1 MSENTTNYS
10 RAIVDFL
17 RNIFLPTETA
27 RRRSATGDRQG
38 AAKPA
43 SRPAVFIALGALPV
57 AMLGVW
63 LAADPVESD
72 RLRLKSK
79 FERPSTIPYPA
90 DNVLSAARVDLG
102 RRLFSEPRLSADN
115 TISCATCH
123 KPSQSFTD
131 GQVVSKGVTKAP
143 LRKHTPA
150 LWNLA
155 WGHAYLWDGR
165 APSLEAQAKMPL
177 EHPDEMG
184 QAIEMSATKLVAIPE
199 YVTAFATAFPEQQ
212 KIAPESIL
220 KALASY
226 QRTLVSP
233 MTRFD
238 RWLDGDPKALSNSE
252 KRGFQ
257 TFVGKGGCT
266 NCHSGWAFTDYAFH
280 DVGLDTTGDGRGKV
294 INRPALDH
302 AFKTPT
308 LRELAWT
315 APYMHDG
322 SMATLEDVVRHYEKG
337 GVNRATRSPDLPRRL
352 DLAERERQDLV
363 AFLKS
368 LSSSRPAHT
377 PIETASSGST
387 SQASPD
393 GRVTKVGQRD
403 KKFQPTQV
411 SIKAGETLTI
421 LNDDSQAH
429 NVFIMDP
436 RLNFDSG
443 WLDPGAQAVIPFPEP
458 GDFEAFCGIH
468 PNMRLKVEVG
478 PNIRSK

>member
-1 MSENTTNYS
+1 MSEKATDYR

-27 RRRSATGDRQG
+27 RRRSTRDDRQD
-38 AAKPA
+38 APKPA
-43 SRPAVFIALGALPV
+43 GRPAAFIALGALPI

-90 DNVLSAARVDLG
+90 DNVPSAARVDLG
-102 RRLFSEPRLSADN
+102 RRLFSETRLSADN
-115 TISCATCH
+115 SVSCATCH
-123 KPSQSFTD
+123 KPAQSFTD
-131 GQVVSKGVTKAP
+131 GLVTSKGVSKTP
-143 LRKHTPA
+143 LRRHTPA

-155 WGHAYLWDGR
+155 WGHAYFWDGR
-165 APSLEAQAKMPL
+165 TASLETQAKLPL

-184 QAIEMSATKLVAIPE
+184 QNIETGAAKLSGIPE

-212 KIAPESIL
+212 KITPESIV
-220 KALASY
+220 KALAAY

-233 MTRFD
+233 TTRFD
-238 RWLDGDPKALSNSE
+238 RWLEGEQKALSNSE

-280 DVGLDTTGDGRGKV
+280 DIGLETIGDGRGKV
-294 INRPALDH
+294 INRAALDH

-308 LRELAWT
+308 LRELTWT

-352 DLAERERQDLV
+352 ELSDRERQDLV

-368 LSSSRPAHT
+368 LSSNRPAHS
-377 PIETASSGST
+377 PIELAGPRDSSP
-387 SQASPD
+387 ASPD

-411 SIKAGETLTI
+411 SIRAGETLAI
-421 LNDDSQAH
+421 INDDSQAH
-429 NVFIMDP
+429 NVFITDP

-443 WLDPGAQAVIPFPEP
+443 WQDPGSQTTIPFPDA
-458 GDFEAFCGIH
+458 GDFEVFCGIH
-468 PNMRLKVEVG
+468 PNMRLRVEVA
-478 PNIRSK
+478 PNMHGN